1 VEALAVVDAEAA
13 QQRHRRVVADDL
25 GDRPRAQAAGSRPNA
40 SASSAVETPGHREA
54 SAPAAPRLSAAALP
68 QRMADAR
75 AYGPGAGGFS
85 GPLGSSAAERAAA
98 VFSSLTAA
106 QISSR

>member
-1 VEALAVVDAEAA
+1 VYIGLDDELVALFAAGVLGVVHRQVGLDEEVFAGQPALAVEE
-13 QQRHRRVVADDL
+13 RRA
-25 GDRPRAQAAGSRPNA
+25 DRP
-40 SASSAVETPGHREA
+40 PGG
-54 SAPAAPRLSAAALP
+54 
-68 QRMADAR
+68 
-75 AYGPGAGGFS
+75 AYAPGAGGFS